1 LRLLP
6 LVPLLV
12 DRVQMVE
19 MWRVEG
25 AYHWQVVEEILLPT
39 AA

>member
-6 LVPLLV
+6 PVPLFV

-19 MWRVEG
+19 MWRTDA
-25 AYHWQVVEEILLPT
+25 AYHWQIVEEMPLP